1 MMQLQTRHTQ
11 HTAKSENIVTALRPW
26 RRRLLAQQATRWTAR
41 GVVVGILL
49 ACLVLLI
56 AHVVPWA
63 GAIYWASGVAVLCI
77 LITFGTAL
85 WYRPSFATAAR
96 RVDRQ
101 LKLHDRLS
109 TAWELRDEV
118 SPLAT
123 LQRRDA
129 LKQLGTHTPKAAL
142 SLLPG
147 RSLFIVFG
155 VAFLAFILLLVL
167 PNPMDAVLKQQAA
180 FQKSVTKQ
188 ISHIEQTRQQLLH
201 QPSVTPEQ
209 KKQIDKILS
218 ELENK
223 LQQAKNSTQAQQALA
238 EAQAKLNQ
246 LRNPDAANRLQG
258 HNAASSSLQGSNNR
272 TLNAVGQALSK
283 NDLKQLANSLK
294 NLSSQVSKLTPSQ
307 RSQLA
312 QQLEQA
318 ANQASQNPK
327 LSSALHQLAKSVAS
341 GSQSEVNDAVN
352 AVEQAAQQDAN
363 DANQSSA
370 VGQAQQS
377 VQQAAN
383 SLATANDGTSAQGQA
398 QAQGQGQ
405 NQQGQAQQGQ
415 VQGQAQQ
422 VQGQGQGNSQTPG
435 QAHGQGQ
442 GQGQGNNQGN
452 GSGQGGTGKGG
463 SGGGNGA
470 GNNQGKQEQV
480 TVPGQIGSGAS
491 VQNQDPGNNGVVQG
505 GSSIPYSQV
514 VQEYAQAAHDAIDN
528 SSIPI
533 NEKDLVQSYFNSLEG
548 Q

>member
-1 MMQLQTRHTQ
+1 MIQLRARHAASSQ
-11 HTAKSENIVTALRPW
+11 NIVTALRPW
-26 RRRLLAQQATRWTAR
+26 RRRLLLQQGTRWTTR
-41 GVVVGILL
+41 GLVVGLVL
-49 ACLVLLI
+49 ACIVLLI
-56 AHVVPWA
+56 SRLIPWA
-63 GAIYWASGVAVLCI
+63 GAIYWAAGIALLSVLFA
-77 LITFGTAL
+77 LGLAL
-85 WYRPSFATAAR
+85 WYRPALAITAR
-96 RVDRQ
+96 RVDKQ

-129 LKQLGTHTPKAAL
+129 LKQLGTHTPKSSL
-142 SLLPG
+142 SLHPTRPL
-147 RSLFIVFG
+147 LIVFG
-155 VAFLAFILLLVL
+155 VALLALVALLIL

-180 FQKSVTKQ
+180 FQKTVAKQ
-188 ISHIEQTRQQLLH
+188 ITHIEQTRQQLLH
-201 QPSVTPEQ
+201 QPGVTPEQ

-223 LQQAKNSTQAQQALA
+223 LQQAKNNNQAQQALA
-238 EAQAKLNQ
+238 DAQAKLNQ
-246 LRNPDAANRLQG
+246 LRNSDTANRLQA

-272 TLNAVGQALSK
+272 TLNAVGQALSN

-294 NLSSQVSKLTPSQ
+294 SLSSQVSKLSPSQ

-341 GSQSEVNDAVN
+341 GSQSEINDAVN
-352 AVEQAAQQDAN
+352 AVEQAAQQDAS
-363 DANQSSA
+363 DATQSSA
-370 VGQAQQS
+370 VGQAQKS
-377 VQQAAN
+377 VQQAAD
-383 SLATANDGTSAQGQA
+383 SLATANDGTSAPGQA

-405 NQQGQAQQGQ
+405 NQSNQAQQGQ
-415 VQGQAQQ
+415 VQGQGQQ

-442 GQGQGNNQGN
+442 GQGQGNSQGN
-452 GSGQGGTGKGG
+452 GHGQGGSGQGG

-470 GNNQGKQEQV
+470 GNNQGKNEQV

-505 GSSIPYSQV
+505 GSSVPYSQV
-514 VQEYAQAAHDAIDN
+514 VEEYAQAAHDAINN
-528 SSIPI
+528 SGIPTD
-533 NEKDLVQSYFNSLEG
+533 EKDLVGGYFNSLEG

>member
-1 MMQLQTRHTQ
+1 MIQLQTRHAT
-11 HTAKSENIVTALRPW
+11 SSGNIVTALRPW
-26 RRRLLAQQATRWTAR
+26 RQRLLLQQGTRWTTH
-41 GVVVGILL
+41 GLVVGLIL
-49 ACLVLLI
+49 ACLVL
-56 AHVVPWA
+56 VVSHFIPWA
-63 GAIYWASGVAVLCI
+63 GAIYWAAGIALLSIFVALG
-77 LITFGTAL
+77 LAL
-85 WYRPSFATAAR
+85 WYRPTYATTAR
-96 RVDRQ
+96 RVDTQ

-118 SPLAT
+118 STLAT

-129 LKQLGTHTPKAAL
+129 LKQLGMYTPRNAL
-142 SLLPG
+142 SLRPT
-147 RSLFIVFG
+147 RSLLIVFG
-155 VAFLAFILLLVL
+155 VALLALIALFIL

-180 FQKSVTKQ
+180 FQKTVATQ
-188 ISHIEQTRQQLLH
+188 IKHIEQTRQQLVH
-201 QPSVTPEQ
+201 QPGVTPEQ

-218 ELENK
+218 DLESK
-223 LQQAKNSTQAQQALA
+223 LQQAKNSNQAQQALA

-246 LRNPDAANRLQG
+246 LRNPNTANRLQG
-258 HNAASSSLQGSNNR
+258 HNAASSALQGSNNR
-272 TLNAVGQALSK
+272 TLNAVGQALNN

-294 NLSSQVSKLTPSQ
+294 SLSSQISKLSPSQ

-318 ANQASQNPK
+318 ANQASQNPQ

-341 GSQSEVNDAVN
+341 GSQSDVTDAVN

-363 DANQSSA
+363 DATQNAA
-370 VGQAQQS
+370 VSQAQSS

-383 SLATANDGTSAQGQA
+383 NFALANDGTSSPGQT

-405 NQQGQAQQGQ
+405 GQQNQAQQGQ
-415 VQGQAQQ
+415 VQGQGQ
-422 VQGQGQGNSQTPG
+422 QGQGQGDGNSQTPG
-435 QAHGQGQ
+435 QAHGQGK
-442 GQGQGNNQGN
+442 GQGQGNAQGN

-463 SGGGNGA
+463 SGGGNAA

-505 GSSIPYSQV
+505 GSSVPYSQV
-514 VQEYAQAAHDAIDN
+514 VEEYAQAAHDAIDN
-528 SSIPI
+528 SGIPI
-533 NEKDLVQSYFNSLEG
+533 NEKDLVGGYFNSLEG